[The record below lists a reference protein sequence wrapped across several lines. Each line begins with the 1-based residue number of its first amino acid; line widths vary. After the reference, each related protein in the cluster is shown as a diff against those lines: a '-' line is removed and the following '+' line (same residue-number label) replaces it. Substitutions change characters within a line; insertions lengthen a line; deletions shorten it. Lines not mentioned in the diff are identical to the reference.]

1 MKNILTIDVE
11 DYFQVE
17 TFKNIIDNNEWDN
30 FELRVENSLKKVL
43 NLINSFDYKATF
55 FVLGWIAEKFPEI
68 IKMISD
74 QGHEISTHGYGHEL
88 VYKQTKQEF
97 KNDLIKSIN
106 TLKNITG
113 KEILGYRAPTF
124 SITNDSLWA
133 LDIIKELGLEYDASI
148 SPIEGH
154 DKYGIMG
161 INPCIHTLFNGLVE
175 LPQTTIKI
183 LTKNVP
189 VAGGGYFRL
198 LPYWLTKMAIKKLNK
213 NNKTAIVYLHPWE
226 FDPEQPKIKGISKLS
241 QFRHYINIDKT
252 EDKFKKMLSDFN
264 FTSIEKYLEI
274 NEVEKNV

>member
-17 TFKNIIDNNEWDN
+17 TFKNIIDENEWNN

-55 FVLGWIAEKFPEI
+55 FVLGWIAERFPEI
-68 IKMISD
+68 IKMISA
-74 QGHEISTHGYGHEL
+74 QGHEIATHGYGHEL

-106 TLKNITG
+106 ILTEITEN
-113 KEILGYRAPTF
+113 EILGYRAPTF

-133 LDIIKELGLEYDASI
+133 LDIIKELGLEYDASM
-148 SPIEGH
+148 SPIEAH
-154 DKYGIMG
+154 DKYGIKG
-161 INPCIHTLFNGLVE
+161 INPYIHTLSNGLIE

-183 LTKNVP
+183 LNKNLP

-198 LPYWLTKMAIKKLNK
+198 IPYWLTKMAIKKLN
-213 NNKTAIVYLHPWE
+213 NNNQTAIVYLHPWE
-226 FDPEQPKIKGISKLS
+226 FDPEQPKIDGISKLS
-241 QFRHYINIDKT
+241 QFRHYINLDKT
-252 EDKFKKMLSDFN
+252 ETKFKKMLSDFN

-274 NEVEKNV
+274 NEVEKNA